1 MRRRFAGTVGL
12 VWSGLFLCCDL
23 LGGTAFADDKVL
35 FENLGLPSPLGKTR
49 DLVPEGFRDCPPGSV
64 CKLQL
69 PAVYPRP
76 LYNPELVEGRIVK
89 KINVAD
95 DEVGI
100 FNASGQPLAFSIE
113 VPPGKVT
120 LKSNQI
126 KTFDLA
132 GARSVKAAIQTGG
145 TPSHSTL
152 DSGSVYI
159 IEASGGNWVFK
170 KF

>member
-12 VWSGLFLCCDL
+12 VCSGLFLCCDL
-23 LGGTAFADDKVL
+23 AAGTAFADDAVL
-35 FENLGLPSPLGKTR
+35 FENLGLPSPWEKTR
-49 DLVPEGFRDCPPGSV
+49 EMLPERFRYCPPGSV
-64 CKLQL
+64 CKLEM
-69 PAVYPRP
+69 PAVYPRQ
-76 LYNPELVEGRIVK
+76 YAPEPVEGHIIK
-89 KINVAD
+89 KISVAD

-100 FNASGQPLAFSIE
+100 FNASDQPLAFSIE

-126 KTFDLA
+126 KTIDLA

-152 DSGSVYI
+152 DSGSVYV
-159 IEASGGNWVFK
+159 IEASDGNWIFK